1 MGVSVG
7 GTSVGAGTSV
17 GLGVGTAVGSGVGAG
32 DGVTGAGVG
41 VAGAGVGVAGAG
53 VGVAGAGEG
62 VAGAAVQLLVVAAHA
77 LQFRLYSVA
86 VHFTVQVHTAFLNFA
101 NTVMP
106 SLGASPGIEKD
117 KYGLVTSLMR
127 PTVQPQPA
135 NSYPKAGTA
144 CT

>member
-41 VAGAGVGVAGAG
+41 GAGAGVGVAGAG
-53 VGVAGAGEG
+53 VG

-101 NTVMP
+101 NTIMP

-127 PTVQPQPA
+127 PTVQPQSA

>member
-17 GLGVGTAVGSGVGAG
+17 GLGVGTAVGSG

-101 NTVMP
+101 NTIIP

-127 PTVQPQPA
+127 PTVQPQSA